1 MEAIEKVAP
10 IKKVRAKAYSK
21 PWFDAEI
28 VSEVPKR
35 DKLHWRHKKWGLETG
50 KSDCKTAK
58 IFL

>member
-1 MEAIEKVAP
+1 MEANKKVAL

-35 DKLHWRHKKWGLETG
+35 DKLH
-50 KSDCKTAK
+50 
-58 IFL
+58 